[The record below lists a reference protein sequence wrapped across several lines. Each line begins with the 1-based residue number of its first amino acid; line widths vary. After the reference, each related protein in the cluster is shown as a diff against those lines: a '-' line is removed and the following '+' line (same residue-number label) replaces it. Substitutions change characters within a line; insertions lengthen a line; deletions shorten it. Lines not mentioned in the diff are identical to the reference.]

1 MKIFFLFQD
10 ARLELDLKEERLQAL
25 RLELESGSGGA
36 GAAGGRVDEELAALR
51 KIRTELE
58 HKTRDQEEELDDLA
72 GQVQLLEQHKLRL
85 EMMLENVRKEGRHE
99 AQQRDEELEETRA
112 NAQKKVRGKIY
123 DY

>member
-1 MKIFFLFQD
+1 M
-10 ARLELDLKEERLQAL
+10 ELDLKEERLQNL
-25 RLELESGSGGA
+25 RLELDSGSGG
-36 GAAGGRVDEELAALR
+36 GSGVGGGRVDEELATLR
-51 KIRTELE
+51 KIRSELE

-112 NAQKKVRGKIY
+112 NAQKKVKGNIEISSSHSNLY
-123 DY
+123 